1 MFWKKK
7 KDLSSRLSG
16 WLETGGSLQDMLGRE
31 PNEVRTEREAQLV
44 CRVGQWERGFGLTG
58 STTWAMFGEND
69 AATRALDVYA
79 IHCCW
84 ELESNEDPR
93 APGERSAAAGLLAE
107 DNPEFRLK
115 GV

>member
-7 KDLSSRLSG
+7 KDLSSLLSG
-16 WLETGGSLQDMLGRE
+16 GLETGGSPQDMLGR
-31 PNEVRTEREAQLV
+31 NQTKFGRNARRNWSA
-44 CRVGQWERGFGLTG
+44 GFGLTG
-58 STTWAMFGEND
+58 STTWAMFGETMRRHARWID
-69 AATRALDVYA
+69 A

-93 APGERSAAAGLLAE
+93 APAERSAAAGRRLLAE
-107 DNPEFRLK
+107 DNAEFRLK

>member
-16 WLETGGSLQDMLGRE
+16 WLETGGSLQDMLGR
-31 PNEVRTEREAQLV
+31 NQTKFGRNARLNWSA
-44 CRVGQWERGFGLTG
+44 GFGLTG

-93 APGERSAAAGLLAE
+93 APGERSTAAGRRLLAE
-107 DNPEFRLK
+107 YNAEFRLK